1 MKLEYADYKVLVEVV
16 EEALQQDVR
25 ELKNVKDFYNRY
37 IVVLGPDQAGD
48 YNKYFEKKELRIKT
62 LERLLSKATE
72 HIEI

>member
-16 EEALQQDVR
+16 EKALQQDVR
-25 ELKNVKDFYNRY
+25 ELENIKDFYNRY
-37 IVVLGPDQAGD
+37 ITVLRPDQAAD

-62 LERLLSKATE
+62 LERLLSKTTE